1 MVLSCGKPP
10 GRQEQIQA
18 FPCYGKTLSLT
29 VALHLQ
35 PISKRSEWSDDDE
48 LQNLGKVAK
57 SHEMR
62 GSLRPELRSRIAMR
76 DVAGSWIERSKNS
89 RLRLSS

>member
-35 PISKRSEWSDDDE
+35 PISKRSEWSDDGSDRRAG
-48 LQNLGKVAK
+48 QVA
-57 SHEMR
+57 R
-62 GSLRPELRSRIAMR
+62 NAGLLELRSRIAMR